1 MTRRQSWLVGAALL
15 ALALLLGRAASAAW
29 ADAQWFAALGAAELW
44 RAQWRDEMLA
54 RGVALLIGATFAA
67 ANIFGVRQ
75 SVLLLVLPRRVGN
88 LDIGEQ
94 VPARALNVAVA
105 VVSLLLGL
113 CFAWLAPGSATRV
126 LGADIPF
133 DETDPYFGRD
143 LGFFVRRLPLESAWY
158 EWAVLVAAGVA
169 MAVVILYALTPALR
183 WNAGRLRM
191 SGWVRRHL
199 TLLGAA
205 VLALLAWGLRLDAY
219 ALAITGSG
227 PDGAFTATDHRVLVP
242 ANLLLSVVTLAASLV
257 VTWAG
262 WSGQLRAAF
271 ASVSFVLAGAL
282 LVRGVLPVAG
292 DRLLDPDTG
301 GARAAAYASTR
312 ASYTRRAFG
321 VDAIRMT
328 DDGLRPTSTAA
339 ALDATSAWDPAAVR
353 RVLERSRPGERV
365 IGDAGWN
372 TERGLGLRLALAP
385 GLPDRGAPW
394 AVVSADARMDA
405 DGTGLPPLAER
416 PLATAHVYDGAATA
430 IVIGDGAG
438 RIAAPGFT
446 GRASRILHAWA
457 LQQPRLLFSES
468 TGDDAVVL
476 TERDVRA
483 RIERLAPGFLQGSTV
498 SPIVSGDSLLWALDL
513 YSASAT
519 YPLSRRLAVR
529 EGDVT
534 YYRHAATALVHATT
548 GIVRIA
554 ARSDPDPLA
563 LGLLQQLAPLVI
575 GRDRLPE
582 AVAAALPVPVDGA
595 RAQAAA
601 FAFAGSRDAPAKT
614 PRRVPIAD
622 GADTVLAGGGPTV
635 HRLGGVPAWTTPV
648 VGETDTLLGVIVAT
662 GGEAP
667 STRWLPAAA
676 PLPWGQALE
685 KLAAADGGMQGD
697 LRRVSGRVRTIPRAD
712 GGVVLVQPR
721 YRWPVAGVP
730 TLEGVVAF
738 ADGAVR
744 SGRSLAAIGAPQ
756 TAAAAEQPLDAAT
769 RERLAPVY
777 DRMRD
782 ALRRGDFAEFGR
794 LLDRFGRLLGR
805 VPDPVRD
812 R

>member
-1 MTRRQSWLVGAALL
+1 MTRRQSWLAAAALL
-15 ALALLLGRAASAAW
+15 AVTLLLGRAASAAW

-44 RAQWRDEMLA
+44 QVQWRDEMLA
-54 RGVALLIGATFAA
+54 RGAAFLIGSAFAA

-94 VPARALNVAVA
+94 VPARALNVAVL
-105 VVSLLLGL
+105 VVSTLLGL
-113 CFAWLAPGSATRV
+113 GFAWLAPGAATRV
-126 LGADIPF
+126 LGADVPF

-143 LGFFVRRLPLESAWY
+143 LSFFVRRLPLESAWY

-183 WNAGRLRM
+183 WQGGRLRM

-219 ALAITGSG
+219 ALAIVGSG
-227 PDGAFTATDHRVLVP
+227 VDGAFTATDHRLLVP

-271 ASVSFVLAGAL
+271 ASVSLVLAGAL

-292 DRLLDPDTG
+292 ERLLDPDTDG
-301 GARAAAYASTR
+301 SRAAAYASTR

-328 DDGLRPTSTAA
+328 DDGMRPASTAA
-339 ALDATSAWDPAAVR
+339 ALDATSAWDPAAVQ
-353 RVLERSRPGERV
+353 RVLERSRPTERV
-365 IGDAGWN
+365 VGDAGWM
-372 TERGLGLRLALAP
+372 TDRGLGLRLALAP

-394 AVVSADARMDA
+394 EIVSADARMDA
-405 DGTGLPPLAER
+405 DGTGLPLLAER
-416 PLATAHVYDGAATA
+416 PVPTAHVYDGANAPV
-430 IVIGDGAG
+430 VIGDGAG
-438 RIAAPGFT
+438 RIAAPAFT
-446 GRASRILHAWA
+446 GRASRLLHAWA
-457 LQQPRLLFSES
+457 LQQPRLLFAEV
-468 TGDDAVVL
+468 TGADAVVL
-476 TERDVRA
+476 TERDVR
-483 RIERLAPGFLQGSTV
+483 RRVERLAPGFLQGSTV
-498 SPIVSGDSLLWALDL
+498 TPIVSGDSLLWALDL

-519 YPLSRRLAVR
+519 YPLSRRVAVR

-548 GIVRIA
+548 GIVRFA
-554 ARSDPDPLA
+554 ARVDPDPVA
-563 LGLLQQLAPLVI
+563 LGLLQALAPLVV

-582 AVAAALPVPVDGA
+582 SVAAALPVPVDGA
-595 RAQAAA
+595 QAQAAA
-601 FAFAGSRDAPAKT
+601 FAFAGSRDAPAKV

-622 GADTVLAGGGPTV
+622 GADTVLAGGGPTL
-635 HRLGGVPAWTTPV
+635 HRLGGVPAWTTPI
-648 VGETDTLLGVIVAT
+648 VGDNDGLLGVIVAT
-662 GGEAP
+662 GGEVP

-685 KLAAADGGMQGD
+685 KLATADGGMQGD

-721 YRWPVAGVP
+721 YLWPVAGVP
-730 TLEGVVAF
+730 TLDGVVAF

-744 SGRSLAAIGAPQ
+744 SGRTLAAIGAPQ
-756 TAAAAEQPLDAAT
+756 TAAAAEQPLDVAT

-777 DRMRD
+777 DRMRE
-782 ALRRGDFAEFGR
+782 ALRRADFAEFGR